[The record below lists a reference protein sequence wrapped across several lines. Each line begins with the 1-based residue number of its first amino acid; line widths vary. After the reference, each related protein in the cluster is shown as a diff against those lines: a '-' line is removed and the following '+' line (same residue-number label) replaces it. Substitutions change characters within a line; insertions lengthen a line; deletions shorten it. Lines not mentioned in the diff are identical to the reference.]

1 MNAITANEF
10 EAASRAAT
18 ARPSARRAV
27 APASWLVLLVVAAFL
42 PFGLSVSGLVNLQ
55 QVIYTAIAIMSLNLL
70 SGLAGQISIGQSAYI
85 GLAAYATA
93 LLVMNAGWSHWA
105 ALPIAVGLAFVLG
118 VLTGLP
124 ALRIT
129 GIRLALTTLSIAI
142 IFPTVPVKFTAQTG
156 GTPGMN
162 VDPLAAPES
171 WGITNVAFGYWVLL
185 AGLVIVW
192 VFVRNVVNS
201 RIGRSLVAVR
211 DHQIAAHTVGI
222 NVAVTKVL
230 VFGASAALC
239 GLVGWMFVVTNQF
252 VSPLDF
258 SVLLAIYLLV
268 GMAIGGG
275 GTLIGPIFGALFIVY
290 APQGIGEIGAS
301 PLLTPLIYGVALIVI
316 LLVMPQGVGGLLA
329 KAARR
334 IAGPPAP
341 TRVRPAAAATPA
353 APPLEPEAVPPLHR

>member
-1 MNAITANEF
+1 MNAIAASEF
-10 EAASRAAT
+10 EVASHAASGARPLLRRAAI
-18 ARPSARRAV
+18 
-27 APASWLVLLVVAAFL
+27 PAGWLALLIVAAYL
-42 PFGLSVSGLVNLQ
+42 PFGVSISGLVNLQ
-55 QVIYTAIAIMSLNLL
+55 QVIYIAIAIMSLNLL

-93 LLVMNAGWSHWA
+93 LLVMKAGWSHWA
-105 ALPIAVGLAFVLG
+105 ALPVAVLLSFVLG

-162 VDPLAAPES
+162 VNPLAAPES
-171 WGITNVAFGYWVLL
+171 WGITDVAFGYWVLL
-185 AGLVIVW
+185 AGLVLVW
-192 VFVRNVVNS
+192 VVVRNVIDS
-201 RIGRSLVAVR
+201 RIGRSLIAVR

-252 VSPLDF
+252 VSPHDF

-268 GMAIGGG
+268 GMAIGGS

-301 PLLTPLIYGVALIVI
+301 PLLTPLIYGAALILI
-316 LLVMPQGVGGLLA
+316 LLVLPQGIGGLLA
-329 KAARR
+329 KVARR
-334 IAGPPAP
+334 ITGPPAP
-341 TRVRPAAAATPA
+341 TRVRTAAAAPDPA
-353 APPLEPEAVPPLHR
+353 GEPSSPPDR